1 MYVVNLKNGNINTE
15 IQGIKEKLKSG
26 SIVKGINTIDSFS
39 FAVSPA
45 SAGFDAIH
53 DLQTLVDVFNTKRN
67 RYEFQGR
74 VLYSSGTMDEA
85 GFITKEAVCES
96 FLGFLCDS
104 QQKYVAT
111 RNWTV
116 EGLLEH
122 ILNVHNSQT
131 EEYKHFEIGSVTVT
145 DPNNNLYVG
154 IQVEDSWKTIKSKL
168 IDKLGGEI
176 TFHVVDD
183 VIYLDYVEK
192 RGATL
197 STEIAL
203 SRNMK
208 AITRERNPL
217 EVISRLIPYGAKLT
231 DSEGNTTEERLDI
244 TSVNNGVDYIESK
257 EAVEAFG
264 IRYGTLNFDDV
275 TSASNLLAKGNE
287 YLAKNNMIQVK
298 YSVNALDLS
307 LIGLDINDFDVC
319 NAHPIKNA
327 LLGIDDTARIIKK
340 TIDVVNEIQSSF
352 EIGDNFKTLSD
363 IQIERDEALKT
374 AVQTIQSAENN
385 MKAYVNDEITK
396 TSNEFQE
403 IVVEQHTT
411 IMNDFEQIVFTALQS
426 YTATG
431 DFEAYKETVSL
442 QLALLAEQ
450 MTLQFT
456 ETTKHIEDVN
466 GVLQEQLNTITKY
479 FTFDIDGLTIG
490 EVDNP
495 HKVVIDNDDISILVN
510 GVVVQKFDAQGQAL
524 IPELNITKSL
534 NLLGYVLEEDAL
546 GNLNCAYAGGDS

>member
-15 IQGIKEKLKSG
+15 IHGVKEKLKSG
-26 SIVKGINTIDSFS
+26 SVVKGINTIDSFS
-39 FAVSPA
+39 FAVLPA
-45 SAGFDAIH
+45 NAGFDAIH

-74 VLYSSGTMDEA
+74 VLYSSGSMDESGHIA
-85 GFITKEAVCES
+85 KEAVCES

-111 RNWTV
+111 KNWTV
-116 EGLLEH
+116 TGFLEH
-122 ILNVHNSQT
+122 ILTVHNSQV
-131 EEYKHFEIGSVTVT
+131 EDYKHFELGSVTVT

-183 VIYLDYVEK
+183 VIYLDYLEK

-231 DSEGNTTEERLDI
+231 DSEGKMTEERLDI
-244 TSVNNGVDYIESK
+244 TSVNNGIDYIESK

-264 IRYGTLNFDDV
+264 IRYGTVNFDDV
-275 TSASNLLAKGNE
+275 TTASNLLAKGNE

-319 NAHPIKNA
+319 NSHPLKNA
-327 LLGIDDTARIIKK
+327 LLGIDDVGRIIKK
-340 TIDVVNEIQSSF
+340 TVDVVNEIQSSF

-385 MKAYVNDEITK
+385 LKAYVNDEIAK

-431 DFEAYKETVSL
+431 DFEAYQETVSS

-456 ETTKHIEDVN
+456 EATKHIEDVN

-490 EVDNP
+490 EVGNP
-495 HKVVIDNDDISILVN
+495 NKVVIDNDDISILVN
-510 GVVVQKFDAQGQAL
+510 GVEVQKFDAQGRAL

>member
-15 IQGIKEKLKSG
+15 IHGVKEKLKSG
-26 SIVKGINTIDSFS
+26 SVVKGINTIDSFS
-39 FAVSPA
+39 FSMNPFN
-45 SAGFDAIH
+45 SGFNLIH
-53 DLQTLVDVFNTKRN
+53 DFQTIASVYNTNKN
-67 RYEFQGR
+67 RFEFQGR
-74 VLYSSGTMDEA
+74 VIYSRSSMDESGSLA
-85 GFITKEAVCES
+85 KEAICES

-104 QQKYVAT
+104 QQKYVEPK
-111 RNWTV
+111 NWTV
-116 EGLLEH
+116 EGLLGH
-122 ILNVHNSQT
+122 ILNVHNSQV
-131 EEYKHFEIGSVTVT
+131 EEYKKFAIGEVTVT

-154 IQVEDSWKTIKSKL
+154 IQREDSWKTIKSKL

-183 VIYLDYVEK
+183 VIYLDYLVR

-197 STEIAL
+197 STEIAM
-203 SRNMK
+203 SKNMK

-231 DSEGNTTEERLDI
+231 DSEGKTTEERLDI
-244 TSVNNGVDYIESK
+244 TSVNNGVEYIESR

-264 IRYGTLNFDDV
+264 IRYGTVNFDDV
-275 TSASNLLAKGNE
+275 TVASNLLAKGNE
-287 YLAKNNMIQVK
+287 YLAKNNMIQVR

-319 NAHPIKNA
+319 NSHPIKNA

-340 TIDVVNEIQSSF
+340 TVDVVNEIQSSF

-363 IQIERDEALKT
+363 IQMERDEALKT
-374 AVQTIQSAENN
+374 VIQTAQSAENN
-385 MKAYVNDEITK
+385 IKVYVNDEISK
-396 TSNEFQE
+396 TSNDFQE
-403 IVVEQHTT
+403 IVVGQHTT

-431 DFEAYKETVSL
+431 DFEAYQETVSS

-456 ETTKHIEDVN
+456 ETTKHIEEVN
-466 GVLQEQLNTITKY
+466 STLQEQLNTVTKY

-490 EVDNP
+490 QVDNP
-495 HKVVIDNDDISILVN
+495 NKVVIDNDDISILVN
-510 GVVVQKFDAQGQAL
+510 GVVVQKFDATGKAL

-534 NLLGYVLEEDAL
+534 NLFGYVIEEDAS
-546 GNLNCAYAGGDS
+546 GNVNCTYAGGDS

>member
-15 IQGIKEKLKSG
+15 IHGVKEKLKSG
-26 SIVKGINTIDSFS
+26 SVVKGINTIDSFS
-39 FAVSPA
+39 FSMNPFN
-45 SAGFDAIH
+45 SGFNLIH
-53 DLQTLVDVFNTKRN
+53 DFQTIASVYNTNKN
-67 RYEFQGR
+67 RFEFQGR
-74 VLYSSGTMDEA
+74 VIYSRSSMDESGSLA
-85 GFITKEAVCES
+85 KEAICES

-104 QQKYVAT
+104 QQKYVEPK
-111 RNWTV
+111 NWTV
-116 EGLLEH
+116 EGLLGH
-122 ILNVHNSQT
+122 ILNVHNSQV
-131 EEYKHFEIGSVTVT
+131 EEYKQFAIGEVTVT

-154 IQVEDSWKTIKSKL
+154 IQREDSWKTIKSKL

-176 TFHVVDD
+176 TFHVDDD
-183 VIYLDYVEK
+183 VIYLDYLVR

-197 STEIAL
+197 STEIAM
-203 SRNMK
+203 SKNMK

-231 DSEGNTTEERLDI
+231 DSEGKTTEERLDI
-244 TSVNNGVDYIESK
+244 TSVNNGVEYIESR

-264 IRYGTLNFDDV
+264 IRYGTVNFDDV
-275 TSASNLLAKGNE
+275 TVASNLLAKGNE
-287 YLAKNNMIQVK
+287 YLAKNNMIQVR

-319 NAHPIKNA
+319 NSHPIKND

-340 TIDVVNEIQSSF
+340 TVDVVNEIQSSF

-363 IQIERDEALKT
+363 IQMERDEALKT
-374 AVQTIQSAENN
+374 VIQTAQSAENN
-385 MKAYVNDEITK
+385 IKVYVNDEISK
-396 TSNEFQE
+396 TSNDFQE
-403 IVVEQHTT
+403 IVVGQHTT

-431 DFEAYKETVSL
+431 DFEAYQETVSS

-450 MTLQFT
+450 MTLRFT

-490 EVDNP
+490 EVGNP
-495 HKVVIDNDDISILVN
+495 NKVVIDNDDISILVN
-510 GVVVQKFDAQGQAL
+510 GVEVQKFDAQGMAL

>member
-1 MYVVNLKNGNINTE
+1 MYVVNLKNGKINTE
-15 IQGIKEKLKSG
+15 IHGVNEKLKSG
-26 SIVKGINTIDSFS
+26 SVVKGINTIDSFS
-39 FAVSPA
+39 FSMNPFN
-45 SAGFDAIH
+45 SGFNLVH
-53 DLQTLVDVFNTKRN
+53 DFQTLVSVYNTNKKRF
-67 RYEFQGR
+67 EFQGR
-74 VLYSSGTMDEA
+74 VIYSSCSMDES
-85 GFITKEAVCES
+85 GSLSKEAICES

-104 QQKYVAT
+104 QQKYVEPK
-111 RNWTV
+111 NWTV

-122 ILNVHNSQT
+122 ILTIHNSQV
-131 EEYKHFEIGSVTVT
+131 EEYKQFAIGEVTVA
-145 DPNNNLYVG
+145 DPNNNLYIG
-154 IQVEDSWKTIKSKL
+154 IQREDSWKTIKSKL

-183 VIYLDYVEK
+183 VIYLDYMEQ

-231 DSEGNTTEERLDI
+231 DSEGKMTEERLDI
-244 TSVNNGVDYIESK
+244 TSVNNGVDYIESR

-264 IRYGTLNFDDV
+264 IRYGTVTFDDV
-275 TSASNLLAKGNE
+275 TVASNLLAKGNE

-307 LIGLDINDFDVC
+307 LIGLDINDFDIC
-319 NAHPIKNA
+319 NVHPIKND
-327 LLGIDDTARIIKK
+327 LLGIDDVARIIKK
-340 TIDVVNEIQSSF
+340 TVDVVNEIQSSF

-363 IQIERDEALKT
+363 IQMERDEALKIVSQT
-374 AVQTIQSAENN
+374 AQSAENN
-385 MKAYVNDEITK
+385 MKVYVSDEITK
-396 TSNEFQE
+396 TSNDFQE

-431 DFEAYKETVSL
+431 DFEAYQETVSS